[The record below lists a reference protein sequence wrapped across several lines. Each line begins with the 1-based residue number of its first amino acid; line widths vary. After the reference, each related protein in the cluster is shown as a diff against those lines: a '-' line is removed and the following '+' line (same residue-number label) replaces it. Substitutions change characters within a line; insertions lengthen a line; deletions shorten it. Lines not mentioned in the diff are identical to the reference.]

1 MTRRLR
7 DLVDD
12 GATLRVVAALYREAT
27 LTDPSNPPLAE
38 WLRVLADTMTDHPD
52 ATPAA
57 VVALVLDGTHTRTWC
72 QDSSC
77 GTCAGRFSQG
87 SDATPV

>member
-1 MTRRLR
+1 MTRRVR
-7 DLVDD
+7 DLVDN

-27 LTDPSNPPLAE
+27 LTLPSNPPLAE
-38 WLRVLADTMTDHPD
+38 WLRVLADTLTDNPD

-72 QDSSC
+72 EAPGC
-77 GTCAGRFSQG
+77 PTCAGRFSQG
-87 SDATPV
+87 TDATPV